1 MLWSDG
7 EVNGAEAVNTITDWP
22 AEECTAD
29 KVGER
34 RGRGGSLGSIE
45 AIS

>member
-34 RGRGGSLGSIE
+34 RGEGGLGSIE